1 MRAVSALRR
10 NADNIID
17 LVSMMGRDS
26 KMPCYGAGVAQ
37 VVNTL
42 RQRFQLQLSAEE
54 AENFV
59 ETDMVGKSLG
69 SYYTRLYVSA
79 SCPSSFSLFFSLFSL
94 LFPFSSVPGALLSAL
109 GSLSHD
115 PLTDRPLRKA
125 SAVACPL
132 LWLTKEIQL

>member
-1 MRAVSALRR
+1 MSALRR

-69 SYYTRLYVSA
+69 SYYTRLYVFATFPSFFF
-79 SCPSSFSLFFSLFSL
+79 SSFPLSFS
-94 LFPFSSVPGALLSAL
+94 FPFPLSLEPCFRLPASGSRVPV
-109 GSLSHD
+109 
-115 PLTDRPLRKA
+115 P
-125 SAVACPL
+125 
-132 LWLTKEIQL
+132 